1 MHHSTKRKSVKT
13 NRTLRNSIG
22 VDTGDKKSR
31 ICVLSPDGEILEETE
46 IPTSVP
52 GYTRYFKRQDHALV
66 SFEVGTHSAWIEIV
80 VRDCG
85 HDVIVANPREI
96 EGIYKSNHK
105 TDKRDALLLATYAAK
120 SPELLHGITQRSP
133 EIRRDLTLIN
143 ARDSLVQVR
152 TALVNAVR
160 GFVKPTGHRIPS
172 KISTHSFHRKAT
184 EHIPADL
191 GPVLEPLLV
200 SIGELTR
207 QIDHYDRE
215 IELCSKKYPVTA
227 RLRQVA
233 GVGPITSLM
242 LVLVIMDPKRF
253 KKSRQVG
260 AYLGL
265 VPKTYQS
272 GESSPQLGITKSGN
286 VLLRRLLVGSAHY
299 ILGRFG
305 EDSDLRRYGLALA
318 QRGGKAGKK
327 RAVVAVA
334 RKLAVLLHRLWVTG
348 EDYEPLRNATRRES
362 KRAVA

>member
-1 MHHSTKRKSVKT
+1 MRHSTKRVSV
-13 NRTLRNSIG
+13 RASRPQRNTIG
-22 VDTGDKKSR
+22 VDTSDKKSR

-46 IPTSVP
+46 IPTSTP
-52 GYTRYFKRQDHALV
+52 GYTRYFKRQEPALV
-66 SFEVGTHSAWIEIV
+66 TCEVGTHSAWIELV
-80 VRDCG
+80 LRDCG

-96 EGIYKSNHK
+96 EGMRKRNHK
-105 TDKRDALLLATYAAK
+105 TDKRDAFLLARSALQ
-120 SPELLHGITQRSP
+120 SPESLHGITQRSP

-143 ARDSLVQVR
+143 ARDSLVEAR

-172 KISTHSFHRKAT
+172 KISTHAFHRKAL

-191 GPVLEPLLV
+191 GPALEPLLV
-200 SIGELTR
+200 TIAGLTQ

-215 IELCSKKYPVTA
+215 IERCAKKYPVTE
-227 RLRQVA
+227 RLRQVG
-233 GVGPITSLM
+233 GVGPITSLL

-253 KKSRQVG
+253 KKSRDVG

-272 GESSPQLGITKSGN
+272 GESDPQLGITKSGN

-299 ILGRFG
+299 ILGPFG

-318 QRGGKAGKK
+318 QRGGKGAKK
-327 RAVVAVA
+327 KAVVAVA

-348 EDYEPLRNATRRES
+348 EDYEPLRNSTLRAS
-362 KRAVA
+362 KRATA

>member
-1 MHHSTKRKSVKT
+1 MRHSTKRTAKM
-13 NRTLRNSIG
+13 NQTLRNAIG
-22 VDTGDKKSR
+22 VDTSDKKSR

-52 GYTRYFKRQDHALV
+52 GYTRYFKRQDPALV
-66 SFEVGTHSAWIEIV
+66 TFEVGTHSAWIEIV

-96 EGIYKSNHK
+96 EGIHKSNHK
-105 TDKRDALLLATYAAK
+105 TDKRDAFLLAKYALK
-120 SPELLHGITQRSP
+120 SPEDLHGITQRSP

-143 ARDSLVQVR
+143 ARNSLVEVR

-172 KISTHSFHRKAT
+172 KISTHSFHKKAG
-184 EHIPADL
+184 EHIPEDL
-191 GPVLEPLLV
+191 RPVLEPLVV

-215 IELCSKKYPVTA
+215 IELCAKKYPVTA
-227 RLRQVA
+227 RLRQVP
-233 GVGPITSLM
+233 GVGPITALM

-299 ILGRFG
+299 ILGHFG
-305 EDSDLRRYGLALA
+305 PNCDLRSMGMALA
-318 QRGGKAGKK
+318 QRGGKAAKNK
-327 RAVVAVA
+327 AVVAVA
-334 RKLAVLLHRLWVTG
+334 RKLAVLLHRLWITG
-348 EDYEPLRNATRRES
+348 EDYEPLRNTTRRAS
-362 KRAVA
+362 KRAIA

>member
-1 MHHSTKRKSVKT
+1 MRHSTKRVSVRA
-13 NRTLRNSIG
+13 NQPQRNTIG
-22 VDTGDKKSR
+22 VDTSDKKSR

-46 IPTSVP
+46 IPTSMP
-52 GYTRYFKRQDHALV
+52 GYTRYFKRQVPALV
-66 SFEVGTHSAWIEIV
+66 TCEVGSHSAWIEIV
-80 VRDCG
+80 LRDCG

-96 EGIYKSNHK
+96 EGMRKRNHK
-105 TDKRDALLLATYAAK
+105 TDKRDAFLLARSALQ
-120 SPELLHGITQRSP
+120 SPESLHGITQRSP
-133 EIRRDLTLIN
+133 EIRRDMTLLN
-143 ARDSLVQVR
+143 ARDSLVEAR

-160 GFVKPTGHRIPS
+160 GFVKPTGHRIP
-172 KISTHSFHRKAT
+172 KISTHAFHKKAL

-191 GPVLEPLLV
+191 GPALEPLLV
-200 SIGELTR
+200 TIAGLTQ

-215 IELCSKKYPVTA
+215 IERCAKKHPVTE
-227 RLRQVA
+227 RLRQVG
-233 GVGPITSLM
+233 GVGPITSLL

-253 KKSRQVG
+253 KKSRDVG

-299 ILGRFG
+299 ILGPFG

-318 QRGGKAGKK
+318 ERGGKAAKK
-327 RAVVAVA
+327 KAVVAVA

-348 EDYEPLRNATRRES
+348 EDYEPLRNSTRRTS
-362 KRAVA
+362 KRAIA